1 MIQGFSGSF
10 ITSHQD
16 QRPGGGEGERQGTA
30 LVRELSQ
37 PEPPHTSARC
47 QLFPGSAWPAPGSL
61 QNCSRVRVWLASS
74 PTERAH
80 RNGLA
85 GLQQAFPAPTH
96 LSPAGLCSQTCHPPW
111 LGLEEQAAATL
122 LRRGRGEQSCTHNS
136 PPRQPD
142 PSGCLEL

>member
-47 QLFPGSAWPAPGSL
+47 QLLPGSAWPAPGSL
-61 QNCSRVRVWLASS
+61 QNCSRVRVLLASS

-85 GLQQAFPAPTH
+85 GLQQAFPAPTPP
-96 LSPAGLCSQTCHPPW
+96 LS
-111 LGLEEQAAATL
+111 
-122 LRRGRGEQSCTHNS
+122 R
-136 PPRQPD
+136 
-142 PSGCLEL
+142 